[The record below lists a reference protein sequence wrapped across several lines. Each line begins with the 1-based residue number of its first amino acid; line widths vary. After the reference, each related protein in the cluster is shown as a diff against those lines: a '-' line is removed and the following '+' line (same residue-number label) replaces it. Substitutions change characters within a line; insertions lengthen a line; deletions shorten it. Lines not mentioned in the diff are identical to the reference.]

1 VRDRILQC
9 AIAAMVEKGYHGTSM
24 RDIAARVQC
33 SVSTIYDFYA
43 GKNALLVS
51 LIDDIVGALNAEV
64 RAEMEAA
71 ETDMPA
77 QLAAAA
83 RGHVRVHAARPAE
96 SFLAASEIR
105 SLEAADRVLYLKQRD
120 DYEAIFRRVIADGVR
135 SGDFTTPYPLEA
147 ARAVLAMC
155 TAVASWFRPGGSL
168 SAESIADRYAE
179 LALSMVGWTGTPG
192 PGRRGAPEV
201 TG

>member
-1 VRDRILQC
+1 MRDRILQC
-9 AIAAMVEKGYHGTSM
+9 AIAAMAEKGYHGTSM
-24 RDIAARVQC
+24 RDIAARVEC

-43 GKNALLVS
+43 DKNALLVT

-64 RAEMEAA
+64 QAEMESAA
-71 ETDMPA
+71 RDLPT
-77 QLAAAA
+77 QLAAATRA
-83 RGHVRVHAARPAE
+83 HVRVHAARPAE

-105 SLEAADRVLYLKQRD
+105 SLEAADRELYVKQRD

-135 SGDFTTPYPLEA
+135 SGDFATPHPVEA

-168 SAESIADRYAE
+168 SAESIADRYAG
-179 LALSMVGWTGTPG
+179 LALSMVGWNGTRAPG
-192 PGRRGAPEV
+192 GTVPPEV
-201 TG
+201 AG